1 VDSVRDKYER
11 AKAKREKEKA
21 EAEQQQKQLS
31 EKAGVLAQNRHRL
44 DTVKSQI
51 DRLGSDNGCVAK
63 VRDVV
68 KAIREHSVSTGDI
81 EDLIADEKTP
91 DAILAY
97 LDQQLEIIEEGAPIN
112 ISPEDLDA
120 MTDKIVKRVRGDWN
134 WKLSKRFVLF

>member
-97 LDQQLEIIEEGAPIN
+97 LDQQLEINA
-112 ISPEDLDA
+112 A
-120 MTDKIVKRVRGDWN
+120 RKRKQLILLGVDIQ
-134 WKLSKRFVLF
+134 